1 MESGTMESPQPRPA
15 VISLRRSP
23 QLTAA
28 LTRFDVFLDGKKVGR
43 IANNER
49 QQYEVSPG
57 DHTLYVSIDDFASK
71 RLTISLRPGE
81 NIHLTCW
88 VKAFGL
94 GVVLGFE

>member
-1 MESGTMESPQPRPA
+1 MVSGTTASPPPMGA
-15 VISLRRSP
+15 VITLRRSP

-49 QQYEVSPG
+49 QSYEVPPG
-57 DHTLYVSIDDFASK
+57 DHTLYVSLDDFASK

-81 NIHLTCW
+81 HIHLTCW
-88 VKAFGL
+88 AKAFGL